1 MRWEAVKSTLSH
13 DVYELFDKKDKLLTL
28 TFHTTT
34 NSTRVE
40 TAGERRVLMIRKEG
54 FRKNKAVMRTEYG
67 IKLGQLSLENKEPIL
82 EINGERFFC
91 AIQNSD
97 PAELVIYKESKK
109 DPLTVCTLNIPD
121 VNAST
126 FFSTKK
132 NVPVTLH
139 LSLLLS
145 LCWYLQLPVAKNRI
159 TEFAA

>member
-13 DVYELFDKKDKLLTL
+13 DVYGLFHKKDNLLTL
-28 TFHTTT
+28 TFHLST
-34 NSTRVE
+34 NSARVE
-40 TAGERRVLMIRKEG
+40 TSGERRVLLIRKEG
-54 FRKNKAVMRTEYG
+54 FRKNKAVLRTEYG

-97 PAELVIYKESKK
+97 PAELVIYKESK
-109 DPLTVCTLNIPD
+109 DHPLTICALNIPD
-121 VNAST
+121 IKASN

-132 NVPVTLH
+132 SVPVSLH

-145 LCWYLQLPVAKNRI
+145 LCWYLHLPVAKNRI